1 MTVLYRSL
9 FTSSPE
15 DPADYV
21 AQARG
26 LYMAWATETSDG
38 AEHADGTIQVTL
50 NRTRRIDRQEQHFDL
65 ERSVSLRTLNDADT
79 VCGFEGTTRETSEEM
94 TWTTVVRVAV
104 ADEVAHVWVENQ
116 VESERL
122 VGVRLS
128 VGRPRIVDDLLGV
141 TPNARLGG
149 SRVQVEPV
157 SIPSDGVPIL
167 VEHLRS
173 GHRTLPM
180 IVVSQPNSEDNGAW
194 QMRAQRIARRVSG
207 VATVATVDRD
217 AVAKF
222 SSELGQLAT
231 WDGSI
236 RVYAPV
242 PVVDGEGYRH
252 RYTLRAL
259 LEDPAT
265 ERSQIDRI
273 VYGVCSLSARR
284 RPDPAF
290 DIFLSASIRRRSFGG
305 EGLGILGGGG
315 TAVPGEGVDDPPVC
329 PAFPLRFLVVPAGGV
344 GQLAAAAGG
353 SSAA

>member
-167 VEHLRS
+167 VEHLR
-173 GHRTLPM
+173 
-180 IVVSQPNSEDNGAW
+180 
-194 QMRAQRIARRVSG
+194 
-207 VATVATVDRD
+207 
-217 AVAKF
+217 
-222 SSELGQLAT
+222 
-231 WDGSI
+231 
-236 RVYAPV
+236 
-242 PVVDGEGYRH
+242 
-252 RYTLRAL
+252 
-259 LEDPAT
+259 
-265 ERSQIDRI
+265 
-273 VYGVCSLSARR
+273 
-284 RPDPAF
+284 
-290 DIFLSASIRRRSFGG
+290 
-305 EGLGILGGGG
+305 
-315 TAVPGEGVDDPPVC
+315 
-329 PAFPLRFLVVPAGGV
+329 
-344 GQLAAAAGG
+344 
-353 SSAA
+353 